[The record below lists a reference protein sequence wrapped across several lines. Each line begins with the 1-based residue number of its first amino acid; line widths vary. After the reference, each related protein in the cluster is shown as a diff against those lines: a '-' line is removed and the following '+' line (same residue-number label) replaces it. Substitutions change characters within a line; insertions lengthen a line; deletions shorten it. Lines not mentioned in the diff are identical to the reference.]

1 MKILITKKQYKQL
14 VYSLIDSIVGGDL
27 VLKTIEGFNY
37 HYIYDFHGED
47 VMYIYFGKGSG
58 KTRGC
63 KNDLGLNADFVRDLE
78 KYVPYFRHKIF
89 SKVLIDY
96 VYDKTNIKCDCI
108 DYSYGFDDEQDRF
121 IYNLKKKKRVDPDRY

>member
-27 VLKTIEGFNY
+27 VLKKIEGLTY
-37 HYIYDFHGED
+37 HNIYDMYDEE
-47 VMYIYFGKGSG
+47 VMNIYFAKGSG
-58 KTRGC
+58 RTRGC
-63 KNDLGLNADFVRDLE
+63 KNDLGLAADFVRDLE

-108 DYSYGFDDEQDRF
+108 DYFYGFNNEQDRF
-121 IYNLKKKKRVDPDRY
+121 IYNLKKKKRVDPSS

>member
-27 VLKTIEGFNY
+27 ILKTIEGFTY
-37 HYIYDFHGED
+37 HTIYDSHGEE
-47 VMYIYFGKGSG
+47 VMSIYFGKGSG

-78 KYVPYFRHKIF
+78 KYVPYFKHKIF

-108 DYSYGFDDEQDRF
+108 DYWFGGDQDRF
-121 IYNLKKKKRVDPDRY
+121 IYNLKKKKKVDPDRY

>member
-27 VLKTIEGFNY
+27 VLETIEGLTY
-37 HYIYDFHGED
+37 YYIYDSYGEE
-47 VMYIYFGKGSG
+47 VMYIYFGKVSG

-108 DYSYGFDDEQDRF
+108 DYYYGFDNEQDRF
-121 IYNLKKKKRVDPDRY
+121 IYNLKKKKKVDPD